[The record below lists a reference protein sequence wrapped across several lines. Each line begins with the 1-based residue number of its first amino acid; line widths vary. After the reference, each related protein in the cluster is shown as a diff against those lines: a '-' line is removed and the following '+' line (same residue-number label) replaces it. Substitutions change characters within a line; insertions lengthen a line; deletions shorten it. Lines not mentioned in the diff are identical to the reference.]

1 MTGRIN
7 TALKSIRPDFYRQR
21 KEPLNPYFTFANY
34 NKIWIIGILVLGLT
48 TLVPLI
54 AVTVIHYQ
62 LIQKSVD
69 SELMLRTERVASNAR
84 RAVTFFME
92 ERLNALRFISNE
104 IQYAQLTDPVLLAEI
119 LRNLKLGFGGL
130 SDLSVIS
137 PTGEQVAYAG
147 PFKLEGINYRDQS
160 WFIECRKHN
169 YYVSEIFRGYR
180 DVPHII
186 VAVKSYR
193 TNGSFFIL
201 RATLETERLIQM
213 LASYETGKHAD
224 IFLINR
230 SGIIQTP
237 SKNYGGTFDKA
248 SLHLPEYSPRTQV
261 VITKDRQENF
271 IISGYAFIST
281 EIADTPFILMVI
293 KEKGGMIAIWEELH
307 SKINWI
313 VGLGIMLILVAIII
327 TCTFMVNKMFLA
339 DKAKAETLA
348 MVEQNCQ
355 LASVGQL
362 AAGVAHEINNPLALI
377 NETAGYIK
385 DLFTIT
391 ETYRHDEELL
401 ENIDSIL
408 EAVERCGRITRQLL
422 GFARKFDI
430 KIQKIDVKEV
440 ISDVLNFHNKESIY
454 RNITVAVDM
463 PEETLEIESDRGKLQ
478 QILLN
483 LVNNAFQAVNEGCR
497 LDISAKYQG
506 IDKLVISIGD
516 NGCGMPKEALP
527 KIFEPFFTTKP
538 LGKGTGLG
546 LPITYGLVKKLNG
559 EISVKSI
566 LNEGTTFT
574 ITLPIRLEEGRDD
587 DESSASGR

>member
-1 MTGRIN
+1 MIGEIRA
-7 TALKSIRPDFYRQR
+7 ALNSVRPDFYRQG
-21 KEPLNPYFTFANY
+21 KDSLNPYFTFANY
-34 NKIWIIGILVLGLT
+34 RGIWLFGALALVLAA
-48 TLVPLI
+48 LVPLI

-69 SELMLRTERVASNAR
+69 SELILRTERLTSNAR

-92 ERLNALRFISNE
+92 ERLNALRFIANE
-104 IQYAQLTDPVLLAEI
+104 IRFNQLTDPRQLAEI

-130 SDLSVIS
+130 ADLSVIS
-137 PTGEQVAYAG
+137 SSGAQIAYAG
-147 PFKLEGINYRDQS
+147 PFQLESVNYSDQH

-169 YYVSEIFRGYR
+169 VYVSEIFRGYR

-186 VAVKSYR
+186 IAVKSFR
-193 TNGSFFIL
+193 EDGSFFII
-201 RATLETERLIQM
+201 RATLETKRLIRM
-213 LASYETGKHAD
+213 LASFETGKHAD

-230 SGIIQTP
+230 VGIIQTP
-237 SKNYGGTFDKA
+237 SKHYGRIFEKI
-248 SLHLPEYSPRTQV
+248 SLSLPTYSAHTQA
-261 VITKDRQENF
+261 VILKDHQGKL

-293 KEKGGMIAIWEELH
+293 KEKGGMVTIWEELH

-313 VGLGIMLILVAIII
+313 VGLGVVLILVAILI
-327 TCTFMVNKMFLA
+327 TCTFMVNKMYLA

-377 NETAGYIK
+377 NETAGYVK
-385 DLFTIT
+385 DLFAIT
-391 ETYRHDEELL
+391 ETYSQDDELI
-401 ENIDSIL
+401 ENIDAIL

-422 GFARKFDI
+422 GFARKFDV
-430 KIQKIDVKEV
+430 KIQKIDIKEV
-440 ISDVLNFHNKESIY
+440 IADVLSFHHKEAIY
-454 RNITVAVDM
+454 RNITVEVDT
-463 PEETLEIESDRGKLQ
+463 PETKLEIESDRGKLQ

-483 LVNNAFQAVNEGCR
+483 LINNAFQAISDGCR
-497 LDISAKYQG
+497 LDIRANQDG
-506 IDKLVISIGD
+506 LDKVAIMISD
-516 NGCGMPKEALP
+516 NGCGMSEDNLQ

-546 LPITYGLVKKLNG
+546 LTITFGLVKKLKG
-559 EISVKSI
+559 DITVKSRP
-566 LNEGTTFT
+566 NEGTTFT
-574 ITLPIRLEEGRDD
+574 ITLPIRLEEGPDD
-587 DESSASGR
+587 DESSLSG

>member
-34 NKIWIIGILVLGLT
+34 NNIWIIGILVLGLT

-104 IQYAQLTDPVLLAEI
+104 IQYSELTDPVQLAEI

-248 SLHLPEYSPRTQV
+248 TLPLPEYSPKTQV
-261 VITKDRQENF
+261 VITRDRQGNF
-271 IISGYAFIST
+271 IIIGYAFIST
-281 EIADTPFILMVI
+281 EIADTPFILMGI

-440 ISDVLNFHNKESIY
+440 ISDVLNFHNKEAIY

-463 PEETLEIESDRGKLQ
+463 PEEALEIESDRGKLQ